1 MDNRDHM
8 ERPHREDRGEQR
20 RRDEIRRGERD
31 PQRRPRPHFEDR
43 GPRPHFEDRGP
54 KPHFEDRGPKPKG
67 DRRPKQHRRFPEEF
81 AKTKMFTSKEQLV
94 EFVNSI
100 GDQGHK
106 IDIFKIEDDLYK
118 VVVIERNQ
126 PRLLRD
132 NVEPKE

>member
-8 ERPHREDRGEQR
+8 ERPHREDRGER
-20 RRDEIRRGERD
+20 RHRDELRRGERD
-31 PQRRPRPHFEDR
+31 PHRRPRPEGDRPRPHFDDR

-54 KPHFEDRGPKPKG
+54 KSKG
-67 DRRPKQHRRFPEEF
+67 DRRPKHHKRFQDEF

-118 VVVIERNQ
+118 VVVIERKQ
-126 PRLLRD
+126 PRHSQD